1 MKKHTV
7 LICDD
12 NSAVHKSITS
22 YLTAEGI
29 NVLSAFSGEDA
40 INILKNSKVD
50 VAILDIM
57 LPGMSGLDVCRE
69 IRKINNDIYIIIL
82 SAKDEE
88 IDRIIGLEIGADDYV
103 CKPFSPRE
111 ITIRIRK
118 ILKRLY
124 EKTDAVQSRL
134 EYADVAVDTEAYQ
147 VYVDGRKVSFTPKEV
162 DVLAFFIK
170 NEGRVLSRENIL
182 DEVWGIEY
190 FGDTRTVD
198 SLIKR
203 LRQKLVQEDAKIV
216 IKSIY
221 GVGYKLERSE

>member
-1 MKKHTV
+1 MKKYTV

-57 LPGMSGLDVCRE
+57 LPGMNGLDVCRE

-124 EKTDAVQSRL
+124 EKTDAVQTRL